1 MPKKVDHGE
10 RRRHIAAALLRVI
23 EREGMEAVSVRTV
36 AAEARCSVGA
46 IQRHFTS
53 KDEMLRF
60 ALAEVIEASGERLRH
75 LPLTTDGRRFPEMLR
90 TVILAVL
97 PLDAARRGEALV
109 WAAFYA
115 QAAARPD
122 FAAAIAEVTRESR
135 GLLLVA
141 LRLAEE
147 CGRLRPGQDHEALAQ
162 LIMAVMDGL
171 MWAILVDPDG
181 VRGRH
186 LDAVDATVALLC
198 TEDEEGNR

>member
-1 MPKKVDHGE
+1 MPRSVDHGE

-36 AAEARCSVGA
+36 AAEAGCSVGA
-46 IQRHFTS
+46 IQRYFTS

-60 ALAEVIEASGERLRH
+60 ALAEVIEASGERLRNV
-75 LPLTTDGRRFPEMLR
+75 PLTTEGRRFPEALR
-90 TVILAVL
+90 AVILAVL

-109 WAAFYA
+109 WAAFHA
-115 QAAARPD
+115 QAASRPD
-122 FAAAIAEVTRESR
+122 FAAAIADVTGESR
-135 GLLLVA
+135 ALLLEA

-147 CGRLRPGQDHEALAQ
+147 CGRLRPCQDHEALAQ

-181 VRGRH
+181 VRGSH
-186 LDAVDATVALLC
+186 LAAVDATVALMC
-198 TEDEEGNR
+198 TDGEEGNR